1 MQARDRRILGALAAV
16 TAVLALAQGL
26 TGLAEL
32 ALYASPFLLLA
43 GLLLSG
49 RFVGEDTIL
58 RRRAAAPALRR
69 RRERTGWPR
78 LVAVAPS
85 LVPVHDPRIERGPP
99 ATATAA
105 A

>member
-1 MQARDRRILGALAAV
+1 M
-16 TAVLALAQGL
+16 
-26 TGLAEL
+26 EL

-58 RRRAAAPALRR
+58 RRRVAAP
-69 RRERTGWPR
+69 
-78 LVAVAPS
+78 VARGRATSARAGRGVAFARARG
-85 LVPVHDPRIERGPP
+85 LVPVHDPRVERGPP
-99 ATATAA
+99 ALTTAA